1 LVLWFQCRDALNVQT
16 NLTKNEQILGIKH
29 ALVAVMLQQLVK
41 LCENVVQLPL
51 PLIRV
56 HIPMSILLIKQKV
69 LANKKNKKEVDNEES
84 L

>member
-1 LVLWFQCRDALNVQT
+1 LVSWFQCRDALNVQT

-29 ALVAVMLQQLVK
+29 ALGVVMLLQFVK
-41 LCENVVQLPL
+41 LCENAVQLPP

-56 HIPMSILLIKQKV
+56 HIPMSTLLIKQKV